1 MLTVEKFREDY
12 LKKLAT
18 KSGKPIEETSNWDK
32 YHALSSLTREYITKE
47 WIETNE
53 RYNDRDVKQVYYF
66 SMEFLTGRFLLRNLQ
81 CQNLTK
87 IVREALESLDFDLD
101 EIASVEKDQG
111 LGNGGLGRLA
121 ACFLDSMAA
130 LSIPGHGCGIR
141 YKYGLFEQ
149 KIVDGYQ
156 VEFPDKWLQNRNVWE
171 IKKADRAVEVHF
183 GGTIRTEE
191 HMGKMRFV
199 HENYNTVIAVPYDT
213 PVVGYRNE
221 TVNTLRLWSAES
233 ARRDFDFH
241 RFSSGDYAEAF
252 KQKYDVESIS
262 QVLYPNDSYD
272 EGKKLRLKQEYFF
285 VSAGIQGIL
294 NTFKRAERDFYALND
309 YIAIHIND
317 THPALAIPEM
327 MRILMDREDMG
338 WDQAWDITTKVMS
351 YTNHTIMS
359 EALEQW
365 PVELFKELLPRIYM
379 IVEEINRRFCE
390 ELIQRAYAQNKITD
404 MAIISNGLIRMA
416 YLAIVGSYSVNGVAK
431 LHTEILKNREL
442 KDFYELYPNK
452 FNNKTNGIT
461 HRRWLLNSNP
471 DLSNLLDETIGEQ
484 WLSDTMELRK
494 LLAYKDDDG
503 VLAKIDAV
511 KQKNKNRLA
520 DYIEAELGI
529 AIDRKSI
536 FDVQAKRL
544 HEYKRQTLNVL
555 HIMHLY
561 NCLLDNPDLDIP
573 ARTFIFAAKAAPSY
587 HMAKQTIKLIHSVAD
602 KINQDERVNHK
613 LKVAFLPNYG
623 VSLAELLI
631 PAADVSEQISTTTK
645 EASGTG
651 NMKFMMNGAI
661 TIATKDGAN
670 IEILNEVGEDNIVIF
685 GLTEHQVYQYYSD
698 QNYDS
703 ITYYENNLRIKR
715 VLDQLVDGTYHDN
728 LDEFRIIRESL
739 LYNDE
744 FFVLKDFD
752 AYVAAQERIGRAYV
766 NQKKWLKMALTNIAS
781 SGVFSS
787 DRTIQEYAAGIWQV
801 DRTLK

>member
-1 MLTVEKFREDY
+1 MITVEKFREDY

-32 YHALSSLTREYITKE
+32 YHALASLTREYLTNE

-53 RYNDRDVKQVYYF
+53 RYNERDVKQVYYF

-81 CQNLTK
+81 CQNLTE
-87 IVREALESLDFDLD
+87 IVREALEGLDFDLD

-183 GGTIRTEE
+183 GGNVRMEE
-191 HMGKMRFV
+191 YGGKTRFV

-213 PVVGYRNE
+213 PVAGYHNG

-233 ARRDFDFH
+233 TRRDFDFH
-241 RFSSGDYAEAF
+241 SFSSGDYAEAF

-272 EGKKLRLKQEYFF
+272 EGRKLRLKQEYFF
-285 VSAGIQGIL
+285 VSAGIQGIM
-294 NTFKRAERDFYALND
+294 NTFKRTEKDLYTLYD
-309 YIAIHIND
+309 YVAIHIND
-317 THPALAIPEM
+317 THPSLAIAEM
-327 MRILMDREDMG
+327 MRILMDRDGMG
-338 WDQAWDITTKVMS
+338 WDEAWNITTKVMS

-365 PVELFKELLPRIYM
+365 SVDLFKELLPRIYM

-390 ELIQRAYAQNKITD
+390 ELLQKGYGEQKISD
-404 MAIISNGLIRMA
+404 MAIISNGMIRMA

-431 LHTEILKNREL
+431 LHTEILKHREL
-442 KDFYELYPNK
+442 KNFYELYPSK

-461 HRRWLLNSNP
+461 HRRWLLNANP
-471 DLSNLLDETIGEQ
+471 NLAELLDDTIGER

-494 LLAYKDDDG
+494 MLNYVNDEKILAR
-503 VLAKIDAV
+503 IDAV
-511 KQKNKNRLA
+511 KQINKNQLA
-520 DYIEAELGI
+520 DYIEEELGI
-529 AIDRKSI
+529 IIDRNSI
-536 FDVQAKRL
+536 YDVQAKRL
-544 HEYKRQTLNVL
+544 HEYKRQTLNIL

-561 NCLLDNPDLDIP
+561 NSLLDNPDLDIP
-573 ARTFIFAAKAAPSY
+573 SRTFIFAAKAAPSY
-587 HMAKQTIKLIHSVAD
+587 HMAKQTIKLINSVAD
-602 KINQDERVNHK
+602 KINNDERVKDK
-613 LKVAFLPNYG
+613 LKVVFLPNYG
-623 VSLAELLI
+623 VSLAEILI
-631 PAADVSEQISTTTK
+631 PAADISEQISTTTK

-651 NMKFMMNGAI
+651 NMKFMMNGAV

-670 IEILNEVGEDNIVIF
+670 IEILNEVGDDNIFIF
-685 GLTEHQVYQYYSD
+685 GLTDDQVYKLYSE
-698 QNYDS
+698 QTFDS
-703 ITYYENNLRIKR
+703 LSCYESDLRIKR
-715 VLDQLVDGTYHDN
+715 VVDQLVDGTYHDN

-744 FFVLKDFD
+744 FFVLEDFN
-752 AYVAAQERIGRAYV
+752 AYVAAQDRIGRAYMD
-766 NQKKWLKMALTNIAS
+766 QTRWLKMALTNIAC
-781 SGVFSS
+781 SGIFSS
-787 DRTIQEYAAGIWQV
+787 DRTIQEYAAGIWSV
-801 DRTLK
+801 DRVMK